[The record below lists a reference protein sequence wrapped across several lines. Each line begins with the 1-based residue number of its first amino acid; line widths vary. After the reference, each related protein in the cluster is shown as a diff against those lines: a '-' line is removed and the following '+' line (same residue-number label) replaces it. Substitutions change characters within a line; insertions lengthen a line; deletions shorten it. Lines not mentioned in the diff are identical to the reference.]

1 MVAGE
6 LEGINMLEIKD
17 IVNVVVNRET
27 TSKTVADLQTIAVLS
42 VHQNF
47 AETETYREYGSTT
60 EMLED
65 GFLTDDYAYV
75 AAQRIFSQNP
85 QPRSI
90 IVGMIYNPVAV
101 DYVAEINKLQTATSE
116 WFFLVTDATEDTD
129 KMAISEYI
137 ETQTALYV
145 FSDNNPLTLVT
156 DDKTGIFSLI
166 KDKSLV
172 QSAGMFVR
180 DDTVVAPEAAWVG
193 RFSSAVIGSNTW
205 IHKALSTLAPEGFT
219 RTEMSILKTKNA
231 HFYTKVGQDS
241 SIEGNANTVGG
252 EKIHVVLGAIWLK
265 VRIAE
270 RIWNVLYSKGRI
282 NYTNSAIELFKAEL
296 VTVLNEAVSY
306 DILTNDDGFSIQVPD
321 ANKLTSQER
330 ASGYLRKI
338 KFRARLAGAI
348 LFVDAIEGTVYT

>member
-1 MVAGE
+1 
-6 LEGINMLEIKD
+6 MLEIKD

-27 TSKTVADLQTIAVLS
+27 TSKTIADLQTIAILS

-47 AETETYREYGSTT
+47 AETEVYREYGSTT

-75 AAQRIFSQNP
+75 AAQRIFSQDP

-90 IVGMIYNPVAV
+90 IVGMIFNPVAV
-101 DYVAEINKLQTATSE
+101 DYVAEINKLQAANNS
-116 WFFLVTDATEDTD
+116 WFFLIADASTDVD
-129 KMAISEYI
+129 KELIADYI
-137 ETQTALYV
+137 ETQIAVYV
-145 FSDNNPLTLVT
+145 FSDSNVLTLAV
-156 DDKTGIFSLI
+156 DDITGIFSKL
-166 KDKSLV
+166 KDKTLV
-172 QSAGMFVR
+172 QSIGMYVKDAGVI
-180 DDTVVAPEAAWVG
+180 APEAAWVG
-193 RFSSAVIGSNTW
+193 RFATAVIGSNIW
-205 IHKALSTLAPEGFT
+205 IHKALATLIPEGFT

-231 HFYTKVGQDS
+231 HFYTKVGQDP

-252 EKIHVVLGAIWLK
+252 EKIHVILGAIWLK

-270 RIWNVLYSKGRI
+270 RIWNILYSKGRM
-282 NYTNSAIELFKAEL
+282 NYTNSAIEIFKAEL
-296 VTVLNEAVSY
+296 VAVLNEAVSY
-306 DILTNDDGFSIQVPD
+306 NILTNDDGFSIQVPD

-338 KFRARLAGAI
+338 KFKARLAGAI